1 MVVIDNFLDKKTLH
15 QLDNR
20 KLWKDFSYD
29 KTNEYFWIGKK
40 HKIKN
45 IFESII
51 INKIFKKVDKKIIK
65 KSVCCQYWINL
76 LKDDLD
82 WHVDKDETIWREKSI
97 LKKSVK
103 NVVYYGY
110 PHKITGGNLLLSTG
124 QKIEPKYNRLVI
136 FDNTLHS
143 VDTIK
148 SGTRFALSLNFWYD
162 LPSR

>member
-51 INKIFKKVDKKIIK
+51 INNI
-65 KSVCCQYWINL
+65 L
-76 LKDDLD
+76 LIYYFRLGQ
-82 WHVDKDETIWREKSI
+82 
-97 LKKSVK
+97 KKSVK

-110 PHKITGGNLLLSTG
+110 PHKIKGGNLLLSTG